1 MKQPNE
7 YLSEFME
14 LISLPQESR
23 QVFLEA
29 GKTLLEQQ
37 GAEMERLSALFMA
50 DPAENAGNVFEQ
62 LDKAAEAC
70 SIHSYTASYV
80 FLCWN
85 TQELRERYR
94 AKGISDEVF
103 RNTMMDLNYK
113 LTECRHVHGIWG
125 TFVRGWEAGFF
136 TIARFGLGRLQ
147 YEFDNF
153 RGESYTAGGIT
164 VKKGDRVL
172 TTHIPSAGPLTK
184 DLREDSYR
192 RAYEFF
198 KKDFPKTP
206 VIFTCYSWL
215 LYPPHDGMLPKNS
228 NIVSFLHDFDPVLSV
243 ETETFGDA
251 WRIYG
256 ADADKPFDQLPRETA
271 FQRAYADWLMSGH
284 KAGLG
289 YGAVLFDGKRFLR
302 ADGSRENI

>member
-113 LTECRHVHGIWG
+113 LTECRHGMPVQPPNRPASSQNTTAAARTPNIIISTLRTGRS
-125 TFVRGWEAGFF
+125 FSSFRGS
-136 TIARFGLGRLQ
+136 
-147 YEFDNF
+147 YP
-153 RGESYTAGGIT
+153 RGESSPPQDGHFVIWSSASFPQCGQRTMCFCSDAERFFSSAIWNSSFGIHH
-164 VKKGDRVL
+164 L
-172 TTHIPSAGPLTK
+172 
-184 DLREDSYR
+184 E
-192 RAYEFF
+192 
-198 KKDFPKTP
+198 
-206 VIFTCYSWL
+206 
-215 LYPPHDGMLPKNS
+215 
-228 NIVSFLHDFDPVLSV
+228 
-243 ETETFGDA
+243 
-251 WRIYG
+251 
-256 ADADKPFDQLPRETA
+256 
-271 FQRAYADWLMSGH
+271 
-284 KAGLG
+284 
-289 YGAVLFDGKRFLR
+289 LFD
-302 ADGSRENI
+302 